1 MDSAEMRGQRE
12 KDGGLRE
19 LPGCNT
25 PRKSRGGARRR
36 AIFLRSD
43 ETSKLFRL
51 TIFG

>member
-1 MDSAEMRGQRE
+1 MDSAAEMRGQRA
-12 KDGGLRE
+12 KDGEGLRE

-25 PRKSRGGARRR
+25 PRNGARRR
-36 AIFLRSD
+36 AIFLPSD